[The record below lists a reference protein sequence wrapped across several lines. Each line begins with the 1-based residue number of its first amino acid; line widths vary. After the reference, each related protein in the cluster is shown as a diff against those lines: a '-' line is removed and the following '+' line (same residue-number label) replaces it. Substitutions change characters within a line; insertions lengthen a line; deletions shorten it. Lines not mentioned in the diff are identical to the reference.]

1 MNKFREI
8 IQRLFRIIRIINKRL
23 KLKNKNISIISSNC
37 IGGVIYSEI
46 GTRFLSPTIN
56 LYIMPSDF
64 VKFVSNLKLYL
75 ESELEFIDENSN
87 FPIAKLIDI
96 KIYFMHYNSEEKAR
110 EKWNERKKRVNY
122 DNIFIIMVEK
132 DDCTKEDIENF
143 NKLEYKN
150 KIVFTHREMKE
161 YESCFYIK
169 GFEDNN
175 EIGNLMSYYTW
186 FGKKFYDQF
195 NFIKWFNSGGKER
208 E

>member
-96 KIYFMHYNSEEKAR
+96 KIYFMHYNSEEEAR

-122 DNIFIIMVEK
+122 DNIFII
-132 DDCTKEDIENF
+132 
-143 NKLEYKN
+143 
-150 KIVFTHREMKE
+150 
-161 YESCFYIK
+161 IK
-169 GFEDNN
+169 R
-175 EIGNLMSYYTW
+175 L
-186 FGKKFYDQF
+186 
-195 NFIKWFNSGGKER
+195 
-208 E
+208 